1 MPGLEDQLGTTGET
15 PVEQEATSTNEAIPG
30 VSKLHATLGKRTQE
44 RDEAIRERDALREQ
58 LATIHGQVELAREP
72 EPAPQ
77 QQETAPE
84 YEEGATYEVVNGQL
98 VKVDPPQPRGQNGA
112 REYRHRETFDPA
124 EALASV
130 FNG

>member
-1 MPGLEDQLGTTGET
+1 MPGLEDQLGTTGE
-15 PVEQEATSTNEAIPG
+15 PVVEQAATSTNEAIPG

-58 LATIHGQVELAREP
+58 LAALQGQTELARE
-72 EPAPQ
+72 EPAAPPPT
-77 QQETAPE
+77 QEAAPE
-84 YEEGATYEVVNGQL
+84 YEEGAEVADGRL
-98 VKVDPPQPRGQNGA
+98 VKVDAPTPRGQNGA